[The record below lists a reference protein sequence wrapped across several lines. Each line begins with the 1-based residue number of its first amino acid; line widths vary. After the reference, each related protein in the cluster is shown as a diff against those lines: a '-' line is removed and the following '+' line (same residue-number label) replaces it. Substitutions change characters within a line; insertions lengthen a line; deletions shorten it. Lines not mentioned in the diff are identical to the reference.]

1 MGRYRRYLIGLGIVV
16 VLVGAY
22 AAAGF
27 LAVPYFARKSAQ
39 DFVRTHYKRP
49 LSVGEIH
56 FNPFTLKLD
65 VNRVALPDA
74 DGQKMLAFERLHADL
89 QLASLW
95 RLGPS
100 FREIILTQP
109 YVRAVLR
116 PNGALNLADLS
127 KGFPPAPAQPQKQ
140 SGPMRLFIQR
150 LAVLSGTA
158 TFEDRTRPAPFR
170 AELTPIAFELRDFS
184 TTAATAN
191 GYGLSASSPDGER
204 LLWSG
209 TVHLAPL
216 SSLGRFEIVD
226 LKARRVWNY
235 LHESLPL
242 EVDSGTI
249 GIKGSYDLSSAGAGS
264 GAGNGA
270 RGSAAATSAGGPIRL
285 TVDVHDTSVKGLG
298 LKPKGGAERYV
309 DVASIEVH
317 DTRLDLR
324 QHSVN
329 VTKVLLKDG
338 NIKAWLSE
346 QGQLN
351 LLELTGSSEASP
363 AAAGTPQA
371 AAPAPPAPSS
381 ATRVSDHG
389 GSAPR
394 WTLSAPDIEA
404 IGFKVSAEDRE
415 VKPAVAVVLAPL
427 NLHVTGFNTSPDDTL
442 NITADSGVN
451 ASGKVNARAKLT
463 PKSGALSA
471 HVEAA
476 SLGLP
481 MLQPIIAQYTSMTLL
496 KGALGAKL
504 DIERQ
509 ANGALEVKGNTQV
522 VDLRTVDNALKQD
535 FIRWKDMRVADIRYR
550 STPAS
555 LRVGSVT
562 AVEPYVRMVIAP
574 DRSVNITEVLKR
586 PGAARKGAAPVNT
599 AGSAAADQQSMP
611 VANPPPTRSRGARR
625 HKAPVQTAA
634 APAGPLTPF
643 PVSIGTVTI
652 ANGSANY
659 ADLWIK
665 PSFAIGIQSL
675 NGTVTGLS
683 SDPRSRAKVDLK
695 GKVDRYSPI
704 QIAGDVNLLS
714 AALYTDIK
722 MAFQDLDLTVVNPYS
737 GHFAGYRINK
747 GKLSV
752 EVSYKIEQRKLT
764 AAQHFVVD
772 QLELGERVES
782 PDAVHLP
789 LKIAVALLKDRNG
802 VIDLNLPMSGSL
814 DDPKFRIGPI
824 IWKMFVNL
832 VVKAATAPFALLGHL
847 FGGGHEHLN
856 VIEFDAGSAELQ
868 KPAQDQLASLAK
880 SLKERPQ
887 LKLDIPIVYSAEL
900 DRPRLAAARLRAEL
914 LAREQSTREG
924 KKHTDTAGETGPA
937 DPGQHFKLLVDQF
950 RADLGKDTPLP
961 PTAVAVQQAKRKET
975 PPYDPAIADLN
986 AALISHIQVPDS
998 DLEALGKQRAQA
1010 IQDALLA
1017 NGEIGP
1023 ARVFIVNAPGKT
1035 QARATPEPQGG
1046 AAPEPQTSTPSEPQ
1060 ASAPPDSQAS
1070 TSPGQA
1076 STAPGPQSNAPPGP
1090 PSQPEGSAQPE
1101 SAATAQPVSADG
1113 QTPAGP
1119 DSTPKPQTLDRVK
1132 VELALK

>member
-1 MGRYRRYLIGLGIVV
+1 MGRYRRYLIGLAIVL

-27 LAVPYFARKSAQ
+27 LAVPYFARRYSQ
-39 DFVRTHYKRP
+39 DFVHTHYGRT
-49 LSVGEIH
+49 LSIDAIH

-65 VNRVALPDA
+65 VTGVALPDA
-74 DGQKMLAFERLHADL
+74 DGKKMLAFERLHVDL
-89 QLASLW
+89 QLATLW
-95 RLGPS
+95 RLAPS

-116 PNGALNLADLS
+116 RDGALNLADLE
-127 KGFPPAPAQPQKQ
+127 KGFPPAAAQPQKKAA
-140 SGPMRLFIQR
+140 PMGLYIQR

-158 TFEDRTRPAPFR
+158 TFEDRTRPTPFR
-170 AELTPIAFELRDFS
+170 AELTPVAFELRDFS
-184 TTAATAN
+184 TTGATGN
-191 GYGLSASSPDGER
+191 GYGLSAASPQGER

-216 SSLGRFEIVD
+216 SSLGKFEIAD
-226 LKARRVWNY
+226 LKARTVWSY
-235 LHESLPL
+235 LQASLPL
-242 EVDSGTI
+242 EIDSGTI
-249 GIKGSYDLSSAGAGS
+249 GIKGDYALKSD
-264 GAGNGA
+264 
-270 RGSAAATSAGGPIRL
+270 GGPIGL
-285 TVDVHDTSVKGLG
+285 TVDVHDTSVKSLG
-298 LKPKGGAERYV
+298 VKPKGGAERYV
-309 DVASIEVH
+309 DVASIEVR
-317 DTRLDLR
+317 DTRVDLTR
-324 QHSVN
+324 HSVN
-329 VTKVLLKDG
+329 VAKVLLSGGD
-338 NIKAWLSE
+338 IKAWLSE

-351 LLELTGSSEASP
+351 LLELTGSP
-363 AAAGTPQA
+363 AATPAQSSPQA
-371 AAPAPPAPSS
+371 GAAGAPPGGPSEPPGGPSAPPTAPPTASSAAPVSGRGRS
-381 ATRVSDHG
+381 AST
-389 GSAPR
+389 
-394 WTLSAPDIEA
+394 WTLAAPDIEA
-404 IGFKVSAEDRE
+404 TGFKVSAEDRE
-415 VKPAVAVVLAPL
+415 VRPAVAVVLAPL
-427 NLHVTGFNTSPDDTL
+427 NMRVTGFSTSANDAL

-1046 AAPEPQTSTPSEPQ
+1046 AAPEPQ
-1060 ASAPPDSQAS
+1060 
-1070 TSPGQA
+1070 
-1076 STAPGPQSNAPPGP
+1076 SNAPPGP